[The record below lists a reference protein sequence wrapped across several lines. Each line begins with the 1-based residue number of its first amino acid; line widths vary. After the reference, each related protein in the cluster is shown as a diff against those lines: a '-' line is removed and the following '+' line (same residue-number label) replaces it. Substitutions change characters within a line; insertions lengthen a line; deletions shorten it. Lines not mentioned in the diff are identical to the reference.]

1 MYGRGAK
8 TVERGCMPLLS
19 RQRRYGNPA
28 LLVTGRIQDSPGQG
42 DNLISWY
49 IEYSYQNYFV
59 RKVPLTVQGY
69 QVVPKEQIFV
79 SISDIL
85 RGSMAQKRPNFSDFG
100 MSHIGHT
107 DFHRG
112 KR

>member
-1 MYGRGAK
+1 MWF
-8 TVERGCMPLLS
+8 LS
-19 RQRRYGNPA
+19 IEILNIKF
-28 LLVTGRIQDSPGQG
+28 VGRIQDSPGQG

-49 IEYSYQNYFV
+49 IEYSYQNNFV

-69 QVVPKEQIFV
+69 QVVPKEQIFL
-79 SISDIL
+79 SIGDIFW
-85 RGSMAQKRPNFSDFG
+85 GSMAEKRPNFSDFG